1 LTGFTGSLGFLSVEI
16 YKGNIMLILLILS
29 NCLRRC
35 LRFQAGQGKSFD
47 RIHGIGKINTR

>member
-1 LTGFTGSLGFLSVEI
+1 LGFLSFEI

>member
-1 LTGFTGSLGFLSVEI
+1 LGFLSVEI

-35 LRFQAGQGKSFD
+35 LSRITFIPHL
-47 RIHGIGKINTR
+47 RNHIHGIGKINTR